1 MNNMSIEDVFAAE
14 VKKLNKIAHNIAA
27 PVPDRV
33 ISLCRLY
40 ELYKGDVK
48 QQNTI
53 VHRIEGVVRE

>member
-1 MNNMSIEDVFAAE
+1 MNIEQDFATE
-14 VKKLNKIAHNIAA
+14 VNKLNKIAYNLIA
-27 PVPDRV
+27 PMPDRI

-53 VHRIEGVVRE
+53 VKRIESVVREV